1 LACRRLLA
9 SIPIFFL
16 AVLALLAGVPVSLF
30 AANVARDQL
39 RQEAE
44 EFEKK
49 GEWERAGEI
58 YWKIFSQDQ
67 QSPVVRQK
75 LLLCMR
81 HVQQARRHQD
91 PVYREQVRALS
102 FSKSLKGYAEAL
114 QKLQANY
121 VDRDKV
127 SILALFQHGLDEF
140 VFALNEP
147 AFRQQYLTGN
157 TATIESFVLG
167 LRDEWRPASFK
178 SLTEVTQAVREIALS
193 AQKSLGLRPGI
204 TVMEFVCGACN
215 ALDERSSYLPP
226 TEDQVVAA
234 GQLTALGMSVSA
246 NAAGQ
251 LIIDHVVPG
260 SWAAHAELKEGE
272 QIRLGRKPNESGEA
286 EQLNDIVVSSHGMKR
301 TLQLP
306 ADMPS
311 VFESQF
317 LSPGVGYLRL
327 ASFQKNTPNE
337 LSEQIYLLTGQ
348 GMKVLVLDL
357 RGNPG
362 GLFPVAVQV
371 AERFLPGG
379 IIVTTQGQAGPYNR
393 TYESQSGMTAHDVPL
408 ILLVDADTASA
419 AELLA
424 GALKENQRA
433 FLIGQRT
440 YGKGTVQTVLQL
452 SSTGG
457 MRITLARFFS
467 PRGEPYNGLGVAP
480 HIVETMNPRE
490 LALEHAKSILAMQRE

>member
-1 LACRRLLA
+1 LLP
-9 SIPIFFL
+9 SIPISFL
-16 AVLALLAGVPVSLF
+16 AVLALLAAEPVFLF

-44 EFEKK
+44 ELEKK

-58 YWKIFSQDQ
+58 YWRIFSQDQ

-91 PVYREQVRALS
+91 PAYREQVRALS

-127 SILALFQHGLDEF
+127 TILPLFQHGLDEF
-140 VFALNEP
+140 IFALNEP
-147 AFRQQYLTGN
+147 VFRQQYLVGVDN
-157 TATIESFVLG
+157 ATIESFAIRLK
-167 LRDEWRPASFK
+167 DEWTMTSLK
-178 SLTEVTQAVREIALS
+178 NLTEVAQAVREIALL

-215 ALDERSSYLPP
+215 ALDERTSYLPP
-226 TEDQVVAA
+226 TEEQITAA

-246 NAAGQ
+246 NMDGQ
-251 LIIDHVVPG
+251 LVIDHVVPG

-272 QIRLGRKPNESGEA
+272 QIRLSRKPNENGDTD
-286 EQLNDIVVSSHGMKR
+286 QWTDMVVTGRQSKR
-301 TLQLP
+301 TLHLP
-306 ADMPS
+306 ADLPS
-311 VFESQF
+311 IFEAQM
-317 LSPGVGYLRL
+317 LDAGIGYLRL
-327 ASFQKNTPNE
+327 ASFQKNTANE
-337 LSEQIYLLTGQ
+337 LSERIFDLNMA
-348 GMKVLVLDL
+348 GMRVLVLDL

-393 TYESQSGMTAHDVPL
+393 TYESQSGMTAYHFPL
-408 ILLVDADTASA
+408 ILLVDGDTASA

-440 YGKGTVQTVLQL
+440 YGKGTVQTVMQL

-457 MRITLARFFS
+457 MRLTLARFFS
-467 PRGEPYNGLGVAP
+467 PRGEPYTGLGVAP
-480 HIVETMNPRE
+480 HIVESMNPRE
-490 LALEHAKSILAMQRE
+490 MALEHAKSILAMQRE